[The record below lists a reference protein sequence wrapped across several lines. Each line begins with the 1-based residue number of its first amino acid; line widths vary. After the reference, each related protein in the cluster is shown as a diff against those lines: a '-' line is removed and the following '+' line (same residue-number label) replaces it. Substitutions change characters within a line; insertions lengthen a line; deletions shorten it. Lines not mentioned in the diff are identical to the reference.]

1 MASRIDYSQNRQL
14 YVGTTAEVTVADGNA
29 IIAGDVGIGT
39 TSPSEKL
46 EVTGNVILDAS
57 NARLKI
63 KGGVTG
69 TNSGIDWTFN
79 SDTTSY
85 AKLELDYD
93 TRASTGLLIDS
104 GYPMTLDYSSSRF
117 AIQYNGAEQMRI
129 NSSGNVG
136 IGTTSPGYKL
146 QVGDNGVAD
155 GNIAMKANGTGVDAG
170 AKLTFNMNVGGGNAD
185 SYIAQI
191 VPISYDSLSSGTHN
205 SLNFKVG
212 TWNNNADAGV
222 SRMTILSSGNVG
234 IGTTNPGA
242 KLDVSSD
249 IRTATRYLISTGT
262 TNENMAI
269 GYWDGA
275 NARIE
280 AGAALPMLIT
290 SYQGNIKLGIN
301 GGTTMTVQPTKVG
314 IGTTS
319 PLFKLQTNATI
330 TGSWLGY
337 LNGTSATFGTN
348 NFSAVHS
355 STAIG
360 TGTESGINLAN
371 NASDDGAPSPII
383 SFSAKSASANYQHA
397 YAAIY
402 GIKTATGADTN
413 WNKGDL
419 VFATGQGTGP
429 NERMRINSAGNVGIG
444 TTSPDGKLEI
454 ASNSSL
460 SSYVT
465 QYTNDADGAELVIR
479 TARGTESTP
488 IQYNT
493 GDSAGRLLFQAYTSS
508 GAFKDAASIESVM
521 ESGNANA
528 YGGLRFNYLPAVSPY
543 TLTEGIRLNMSG
555 NVGIG
560 ETNPDVKLEVAGNIR
575 ATGQSLFLSTSST
588 FNKIALNG
596 TDMEIWSGALFPS
609 IDITNTGLL
618 KFGAYALSGAG
629 TPTKL
634 LGVDSSGNV
643 LTTVSGGD
651 LPGGPYLPLSGGT
664 LTGGLTGTTAA
675 FSSLT
680 DTFFPVAGTGGLLGN
695 SILYKLNYNSIG
707 LDTTAR
713 SFYGNN
719 FHSISNSVALNLNA
733 GLTSS
738 VNLKGNG
745 ADILV
750 ASTGGNVNIPNGKL
764 GIGMTTAPSTLLYIK
779 GTGDAIRVESTN
791 TGAGGAQLDLL
802 HYSTSPADGDTMG
815 YINMGG
821 YYDTVPNQ
829 AYFASIKTIATDVS
843 ARQGAL
849 TFTTR
854 NGSDFVEAMRIAADG
869 NVGIGTTSPDEF
881 LDIEGDADVYAKIQ
895 YTGNGSNT
903 PADHAGL
910 ILSHGRSTWYL
921 HNKYSAGS
929 GVVGSFSIA
938 SSIGTNALTI
948 LSTNRNVGIGTDN
961 PTAKLHVNGSDFKV
975 TNGSEEAIN
984 VDLDNYVYKFGD
996 ISGGETQSFLE
1007 ISSADS
1013 EAYFLNCDLGIGTSS
1028 PTVPL
1033 DVTGSDTGTAFNDG
1047 IARFANTTSVSSGGA
1062 TVINIRNNYLG
1073 GFGTLIKFFRTST
1086 SSSIANISFNTGGTA
1101 VNYNTG
1107 SDYRLKEDLKTF
1119 NGLDIINNIS
1129 VYNYKWKG
1137 VDFRGYGVIAH
1148 ELQPIFPDA
1157 VTGEKDAEE
1166 MQSVDYSKLVPVLI
1180 KSVQELKK
1188 EIELLKQQL
1197 NK

>member
-588 FNKIALNG
+588 FNKIVLNG

-629 TPTKL
+629 APTKL
-634 LGVDSSGNV
+634 LGVDNSGNV

-651 LPGGPYLPLSGGT
+651 LPGGPYLPLAGGT
-664 LTGGLTGTTAA
+664 MTGVTQFNDHTQHGDQVSAKWGAGNDLTIKHNATDSFIENNTGHLSIVNYANDKDIT
-675 FSSLT
+675 LWN
-680 DTFFPVAGTGGLLGN
+680 DDGTGGIAKYLVLDGN
-695 SILYKLNYNSIG
+695 
-707 LDTTAR
+707 TT
-713 SFYGNN
+713 
-719 FHSISNSVALNLNA
+719 H
-733 GLTSS
+733 
-738 VNLKGNG
+738 
-745 ADILV
+745 
-750 ASTGGNVNIPNGKL
+750 
-764 GIGMTTAPSTLLYIK
+764 
-779 GTGDAIRVESTN
+779 
-791 TGAGGAQLDLL
+791 
-802 HYSTSPADGDTMG
+802 
-815 YINMGG
+815 
-821 YYDTVPNQ
+821 
-829 AYFASIKTIATDVS
+829 AYFS
-843 ARQGAL
+843 
-849 TFTTR
+849 
-854 NGSDFVEAMRIAADG
+854 NPG

-984 VDLDNYVYKFGD
+984 VDLNNYVYKFGD

-1107 SDYRLKEDLKTF
+1107 SDYRLKEDLQTF
-1119 NGLDIINNIS
+1119 NGLDILNNIS